1 MSGSLAQFQNKLQ
14 LPSMATLRFSEL
26 FLLVVLALKPGMDA
40 LYELPA
46 AKYLYMLTLICAGLL
61 AYAGKGYFRP
71 SVKASTNAPRGRD
84 SALRILFWI
93 LSYAAFLYVT
103 AVVNGGSLHEIFKI
117 VSPFIFYLLVRG
129 NISFNLRYAIL
140 ALALL
145 VIFANAALLPFDY
158 GWTYWG
164 SVRTF
169 KGFYYFK
176 TDLAFSIVTSLVLI
190 GMFYGFRMHPIFVTA
205 LVVGAIEVVL
215 SNARLNYLTFALFLV
230 FLFWRNGVS
239 LGRLLGS
246 AAVVTA
252 VGGIGLALYDQVT
265 QLSPFDFSDVNR
277 FTQGREQI
285 WHILVAEGLLKGTFS
300 DLLFG
305 RGIWFDWFLINDYGY
320 GFQQTHN
327 AHNELIHLL
336 LTQGLLGLFLYGW
349 LWVCVTRD
357 SLQRTTA
364 SVSLAPVLFAFGLLG
379 LQSLTAVVS
388 SYASKTWPI
397 VLILLM
403 MQAMDR
409 RDHAQIAGNEAAN
422 SRGRD
427 PTPALL

>member
-1 MSGSLAQFQNKLQ
+1 MSGSLAQFRNKVQ
-14 LPSMATLRFSEL
+14 SPSTETIRFSEV

-61 AYAGKGYFRP
+61 AYAGKSYSSH
-71 SVKASTNAPRGRD
+71 SVRVRTKAPPTRD

-93 LSYAAFLYVT
+93 FSYTAFLYVT

-129 NISFNLRYAIL
+129 NISRNFRYAIL

-145 VIFANAALLPFDY
+145 VIFANAALLPLDY

-164 SVRTF
+164 SVRIF

-190 GMFYGFRMHPIFVTA
+190 GIFYDFRMHPIFVTA
-205 LVVGAIEVVL
+205 MVLGAIEVVL
-215 SNARLNYLTFALFLV
+215 SNARLNYLTFALFLI

-239 LGRLLGS
+239 LGRLFGS
-246 AAVVTA
+246 AVIVAA
-252 VGGIGLALYDQVT
+252 VGGIGLALYDQAT
-265 QLSPFDFSDVNR
+265 QLSPFDLSDVNR

-285 WHILVAEGLLKGTFS
+285 WHILVTEGLLKGTVS
-300 DLLFG
+300 DLLLG

-327 AHNELIHLL
+327 AHNEFIHLL
-336 LTQGLLGLFLYGW
+336 LTQGLLGLVLYGW
-349 LWVCVTRD
+349 LWVRVTRD
-357 SLQRTTA
+357 SLRQTTA
-364 SVSLAPVLFAFGLLG
+364 SGSVALVAFAFGLLG

-403 MQAMDR
+403 MQAMDGKKE
-409 RDHAQIAGNEAAN
+409 AQSAIAENGAH
-422 SRGRD
+422 D
-427 PTPALL
+427 PVPSIP